1 MNRNELHSFY
11 SKIPL
16 HILNFQLS
24 LRFTCE
30 VVSDC
35 VLGIKADTFTPNA
48 PSPIL
53 DNTKQLFEQT
63 FVFVVYGLIVGL
75 LPWIKKYKKMRFFPK
90 HIEKFFLDLMQTSF
104 SMRKQQMEK
113 GMNKDRVDFMN
124 YMLQLQEKKNLQIR
138 DLTLHTMTFL
148 LDGFETSAGGLSHCL
163 LFVSDFENRTNNCAK
178 IKILGF
184 FFSWVVIPNVS
195 RYCVLRFSRNQANQ
209 MILKL

>member
-1 MNRNELHSFY
+1 M
-11 SKIPL
+11 
-16 HILNFQLS
+16 
-24 LRFTCE
+24 
-30 VVSDC
+30 
-35 VLGIKADTFTPNA
+35 LGIKADTFTPNA

-104 SMRKQQMEK
+104 TMRKQQMER
-113 GMNKDRVDFMN
+113 GMNKDRMDFMN
-124 YMLQLQEKKNLQIR
+124 YMLQLQEKKNLQMR

-163 LFVSDFENRTNNCAK
+163 LFVGVFENKTNYFVK
-178 IKILGF
+178 IK
-184 FFSWVVIPNVS
+184 FFSLVGS
-195 RYCVLRFSRNQANQ
+195 
-209 MILKL
+209 

>member
-1 MNRNELHSFY
+1 M
-11 SKIPL
+11 
-16 HILNFQLS
+16 
-24 LRFTCE
+24 
-30 VVSDC
+30 
-35 VLGIKADTFTPNA
+35 LGIKADTFTPNA

-75 LPWIKKYKKMRFFPK
+75 LPWVKKYKKMRFFPK

-104 SMRKQQMEK
+104 TMRKQQMER
-113 GMNKDRVDFMN
+113 GMNKDRMDFMN

-163 LFVSDFENRTNNCAK
+163 LFVGVFENKTNYFVK
-178 IKILGF
+178 IKF
-184 FFSWVVIPNVS
+184 VS
-195 RYCVLRFSRNQANQ
+195 LVGS
-209 MILKL
+209 